1 MCFFSISCL
10 TKSWKLWLDHAEFPV
25 RMASD
30 SGLVRRTAVRFQ
42 HFRRG
47 TFWYTATSLCDS
59 KSISWA
65 KRNERPFW
73 GSNTVWRLKEGSK
86 SPTFRRFFLG
96 DDDDWFLTGGW
107 WCVRFERCSNR
118 QSAKPNLV
126 GLEGIFPPTFCVYLG
141 PSDLPDGCHFPRCMT
156 RSYLFQRHQGFAVV
170 SMRLVVPRPQ
180 QFSNC
185 MILRVDQPLGNI
197 SLVKQTNKIN
207 KPSKKATI
215 ALCFCFVIRSPE
227 PWIVA
232 LQSNQRLLFIL
243 IL

>member
-1 MCFFSISCL
+1 MLWSRSNGIWFWACPEDSC
-10 TKSWKLWLDHAEFPV
+10 P
-25 RMASD
+25 
-30 SGLVRRTAVRFQ
+30 FQ
-42 HFRRG
+42 HFRGARFG
-47 TFWYTATSLCDS
+47 IQLQVSAIASRCLRLTKRTTFL
-59 KSISWA
+59 
-65 KRNERPFW
+65 
-73 GSNTVWRLKEGSK
+73 RLQHGLTFKGRIQITK
-86 SPTFRRFFLG
+86 FSPFFLG
-96 DDDDWFLTGGW
+96 DFCWFLTGGW

-118 QSAKPNLV
+118 QSAKPKLV

-156 RSYLFQRHQGFAVV
+156 RSYIFQGHQDFAFV

-185 MILRVDQPLGNI
+185 MILRVDQPLRNI